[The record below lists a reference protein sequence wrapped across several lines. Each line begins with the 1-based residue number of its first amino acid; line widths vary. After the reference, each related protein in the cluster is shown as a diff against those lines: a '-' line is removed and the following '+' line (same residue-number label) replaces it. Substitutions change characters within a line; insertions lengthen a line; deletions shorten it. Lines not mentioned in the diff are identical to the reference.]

1 MTQGELGFQP
11 GWRHDAVPMASPKL
25 SWSRCAEPPAWLHHS
40 ALRLVLPGPS

>member
-25 SWSRCAEPPAWLHHS
+25 SWSSVPNPLQMPLLLQMVAPQCT
-40 ALRLVLPGPS
+40 